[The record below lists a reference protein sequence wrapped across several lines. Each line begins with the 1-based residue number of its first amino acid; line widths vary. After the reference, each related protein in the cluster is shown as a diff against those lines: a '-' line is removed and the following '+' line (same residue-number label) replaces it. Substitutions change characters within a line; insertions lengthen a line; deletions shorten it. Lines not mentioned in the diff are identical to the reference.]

1 MANLYGDVEL
11 DARGMRALAHPVRL
25 AILNRLRTD
34 GPNTATGL
42 APLVGASPSVTS
54 WHLRHLAEHG
64 LVQDVDQQT
73 GGRKRWWQA
82 TSPGF
87 RYVAADTESR
97 AAAAVLDAAIEQLE
111 GDLPRQWRTEVEPHL
126 EIEWRRLSGRANT
139 NVQITADE
147 LARLQTAFEELLAPY
162 VQRAPAETPQQARTV
177 RFMRYTLPG
186 LDEQPGGRS

>member
-25 AILNRLRTD
+25 AILDRLRTE

-64 LVQDVDQQT
+64 LVQDADQQT

-82 TSPGF
+82 TSRGF
-87 RYVAADTESR
+87 RYVAADTDSR
-97 AAAAVLDAAIEQLE
+97 AAAAVLDAAIEQRE
-111 GDLPRQWRTEVEPHL
+111 GDLPAQWRTEVEPRL

-139 NVQITADE
+139 SVQITVEE
-147 LARLQTAFEELLAPY
+147 LAGLETAFEELLAPY
-162 VQRAPAETPQQARTV
+162 VRRTPAEAPPQARTV
-177 RFMRYTLPG
+177 RFLRHTLPG
-186 LDEQPGGRS
+186 LDERAASP